1 MTAPIPPRDL
11 VAMVAAARRDPRLV
25 LLEGLHPWKHASRF
39 GAIVHVAV
47 TPDRTELERLGT
59 SLAPD
64 LDLASVLEVT
74 ATVWQQLAPR
84 DTSSPL
90 LAVAEVRDWTLDDIG
105 HDGHVVVLD
114 RPRHAGNVG
123 ASIRA
128 AAAAGAA
135 GLVVLGGIDPWSV
148 ASVRGAAGLQYA
160 LPVVRLAEGADLSV
174 LGRTSVA
181 LDPDGPILDGPASSP
196 TAWVFG
202 TERDG
207 LDPAIRA
214 ACDHTASLPMR
225 PGVSS
230 LNLAVAVGA
239 VLYLQASQ

>member
-1 MTAPIPPRDL
+1 MTAPIRPRDL
-11 VAMVAAARRDPRLV
+11 VAMVAAARSDPRLV

-47 TPDRTELERLGT
+47 TPDLAELERLAAR
-59 SLAPD
+59 LAPD
-64 LDLASVLEVT
+64 LDLAHVGEVE
-74 ATVWQQLAPR
+74 AGVWQQLAPR

-90 LAVAEVRDWTLDDIG
+90 LAVAEVRDWGRDDIG
-105 HDGHVVVLD
+105 PDGHLVVLD

-123 ASIRA
+123 ASIRT

-135 GLVVLGGIDPWSV
+135 GVVILGGVDPWSV
-148 ASVRGAAGLQYA
+148 AAVRGAAGLQYA
-160 LPVVRLAEGADLSV
+160 LPIVRCPEGADLSV
-174 LGRTSVA
+174 LGRATVA
-181 LDPDGPILDGPASSP
+181 LDPEGEPIGAPADVP

-207 LDPAIRA
+207 LDPAVRA
-214 ACDHTASLPMR
+214 ACDRTASLPMR
-225 PGVSS
+225 SGVSS

-239 VLYLQASQ
+239 VLYLQGSH